1 MTSRLAVMGETH
13 RQVLAALSV
22 GDQLR
27 VRPGRSLMSMNV
39 CLLFVPVT
47 TEKHVNYCSKLMLIL
62 YRPITAHRRYVLD
75 IGLWCRRCNKIKCHR
90 GKTDE
95 WILTM
100 FVLLESNA
108 SVTELFI
115 GLTIKFS
122 IQRSSNALRFD
133 DNFHL
138 LKYTNKAFISR

>member
-1 MTSRLAVMGETH
+1 MGETH

-62 YRPITAHRRYVLD
+62 YRPITAHRRCVLD
-75 IGLWCRRCNKIKCHR
+75 RPVMQTLQQ
-90 GKTDE
+90 DQ
-95 WILTM
+95 
-100 FVLLESNA
+100 VA
-108 SVTELFI
+108 
-115 GLTIKFS
+115 
-122 IQRSSNALRFD
+122 QRQD
-133 DNFHL
+133 
-138 LKYTNKAFISR
+138 